1 MSKSLGN
8 YVAIT
13 DTPEDMYGKVMSIP
27 DDLLM
32 DYFELLTDVSEKELA
47 EFKQQL
53 EAQSVNPMML
63 KKRLA
68 REIVGQ
74 FHNAEAARQAE
85 SHFEA
90 VFQKRGVPQEAEEY
104 AAKGDQISEGIYR
117 LDITAALVEKGLVKS
132 RSEVKRLI
140 AQGAIEV
147 NGKKADSNIVE
158 IPSGSVIQVGKRR
171 FLRIS
176 ITKA

>member
-1 MSKSLGN
+1 
-8 YVAIT
+8 
-13 DTPEDMYGKVMSIP
+13 MYGKVMSIP
-27 DDLLM
+27 DNLLM
-32 DYFELLTDVSEKELA
+32 DYFELLTDISDKDLA
-47 EFKQQL
+47 EFRQQL
-53 EAQSVNPMML
+53 AAQSVNPMIL
-63 KKRLA
+63 KKRLGS
-68 REIVGQ
+68 EIVKQ

-85 SHFEA
+85 AHFEA

-104 AAKGDQISEGIYR
+104 SAKGEQVSEGIYR

-140 AQGAIEV
+140 AQSAIEV
-147 NGKKADSNIVE
+147 NGKRIDSSVVE

-171 FLRIS
+171 FLKIS